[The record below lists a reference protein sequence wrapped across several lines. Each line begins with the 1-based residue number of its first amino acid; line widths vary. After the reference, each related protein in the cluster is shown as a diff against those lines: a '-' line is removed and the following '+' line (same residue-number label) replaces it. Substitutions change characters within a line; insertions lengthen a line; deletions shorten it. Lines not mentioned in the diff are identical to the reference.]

1 MGHLEEVGETYFEH
15 MRHAFNL
22 GSVLLLSSMGQF
34 LHSIFPNVKPPCGSD
49 VDSLIKFLESKKA
62 GNRK

>member
-15 MRHAFNL
+15 MRHAFDIA
-22 GSVLLLSSMGQF
+22 STLLLASMGQF
-34 LHSIFPNVKPPCGSD
+34 LHSVLPNVRPPFGSD
-49 VDSLIKFLESKKA
+49 VESLIKFLESKKA